1 MPRYEVTYFRGH
13 DHDDWDKAQFN
24 AVDSDEAKHKA
35 LDVIPPGHRV
45 KRIKPVQTVVPQ
57 NLGLDDDGYP
67 LEPYDIW
74 NAQQLH
80 DEFIPPRRS
89 RTHNDPFGLR
99 DAFDNLCE
107 QADKIIQTHNT
118 MEQTKIQNIT
128 PQGTF
133 DYNGKTFHKFD
144 VILENGMVG
153 EVNAMTPD
161 KWKEGDECVVKEQN
175 TTKWGPRLKLDKPGF
190 NGGGSSSPKAPANND
205 VKGIVASWAVACA
218 MQAAGDPF
226 QKDYDSIVLQLARVA
241 LSARKV
247 IKDEVEV

>member
-24 AVDSDEAKHKA
+24 AVDADEAKQKA

-45 KRIKPVQTVVPQ
+45 KRIKPVETVPPEH
-57 NLGLDDDGYP
+57 LGQDEDGY
-67 LEPYDIW
+67 
-74 NAQQLH
+74 AV
-80 DEFIPPRRS
+80 
-89 RTHNDPFGLR
+89 DPFGMR

-107 QADKIIQTHNT
+107 QADKIIQTHKT
-118 MEQTKIQNIT
+118 MEQTTKIQNLT
-128 PQGTF
+128 YQGTY
-133 DYNGKTFHKFD
+133 DHNGKTYHKFD
-144 VILENGMVG
+144 VILESGEVG
-153 EVNAMTPD
+153 EVSALSPD
-161 KWKEGDECVVKEQN
+161 RWKQGDECILKEQKSTN
-175 TTKWGPRLKLDKPGF
+175 WGSRLYLDKPGF
-190 NGGGSSSPKAPANND
+190 KSGGSPSPKAPANND

>member
-24 AVDSDEAKHKA
+24 AVDADEAKQKA

-45 KRIKPVQTVVPQ
+45 KRIKPVQTVLPQ
-57 NLGLDDDGYP
+57 NLGQDQDGYP
-67 LEPYDIW
+67 V
-74 NAQQLH
+74 
-80 DEFIPPRRS
+80 
-89 RTHNDPFGLR
+89 DPFGMR

-118 MEQTKIQNIT
+118 MEQTTKIQNIT

-190 NGGGSSSPKAPANND
+190 SGGGSSSPKAPANND

>member
-13 DHDDWDKAQFN
+13 DHDDWDKAQFD
-24 AVDSDEAKHKA
+24 AVDADEAKQKA

-45 KRIKPVQTVVPQ
+45 KRIKPVQTVLPQ
-57 NLGLDDDGYP
+57 NLGQDQDGYP
-67 LEPYDIW
+67 V
-74 NAQQLH
+74 
-80 DEFIPPRRS
+80 
-89 RTHNDPFGLR
+89 DPFGMR

-118 MEQTKIQNIT
+118 MEQTTKIQNIT

>member
-1 MPRYEVTYFRGH
+1 MPRFEVTYFRGH
-13 DHDDWDKAQFN
+13 DHDDWDKAQFD
-24 AVDSDEAKHKA
+24 AADADEAKQKA

-45 KRIKPVQTVVPQ
+45 KRIKETQ
-57 NLGLDDDGYP
+57 NP
-67 LEPYDIW
+67 
-74 NAQQLH
+74 
-80 DEFIPPRRS
+80 
-89 RTHNDPFGLR
+89 
-99 DAFDNLCE
+99 
-107 QADKIIQTHNT
+107 NT
-118 MEQTKIQNIT
+118 MEQTTKIQNIT

-175 TTKWGPRLKLDKPGF
+175 STKWGPRLKLDKPGF
-190 NGGGSSSPKAPANND
+190 SGAGSPSPKGGSNND

>member
-1 MPRYEVTYFRGH
+1 MPRYEVIYFRGH
-13 DHDDWDKAQFN
+13 DHDDWDKTQFY
-24 AVDSDEAKHKA
+24 AVDADEAKHKA

-45 KRIKPVQTVVPQ
+45 KKIKEIQ
-57 NLGLDDDGYP
+57 NP
-67 LEPYDIW
+67 
-74 NAQQLH
+74 
-80 DEFIPPRRS
+80 
-89 RTHNDPFGLR
+89 
-99 DAFDNLCE
+99 
-107 QADKIIQTHNT
+107 NT

-153 EVNAMTPD
+153 EVNAMTAD
-161 KWKEGDECVVKEQN
+161 KWKEGDECVVKEQ
-175 TTKWGPRLKLDKPGF
+175 TTSKWGPRLKLDKPGF
-190 NGGGSSSPKAPANND
+190 NVGGSSSPKAPANND

>member
-13 DHDDWDKAQFN
+13 DHDDWDKAQFD
-24 AVDSDEAKHKA
+24 AVDADEAKQKA

-45 KRIKPVQTVVPQ
+45 KRIKPVQTVLPQ
-57 NLGLDDDGYP
+57 NLGQDQDGYP
-67 LEPYDIW
+67 V
-74 NAQQLH
+74 
-80 DEFIPPRRS
+80 
-89 RTHNDPFGLR
+89 DPFGMR

-118 MEQTKIQNIT
+118 MEQTTKIQNIT

-190 NGGGSSSPKAPANND
+190 SGGGSSSPKAPANND

>member
-24 AVDSDEAKHKA
+24 AVDADEAKQKA

-45 KRIKPVQTVVPQ
+45 KRIKEIQ
-57 NLGLDDDGYP
+57 NP
-67 LEPYDIW
+67 
-74 NAQQLH
+74 
-80 DEFIPPRRS
+80 
-89 RTHNDPFGLR
+89 
-99 DAFDNLCE
+99 
-107 QADKIIQTHNT
+107 NT
-118 MEQTKIQNIT
+118 MEQTTKIQNIT

-133 DYNGKTFHKFD
+133 DYNGKTYHKFD

>member
-1 MPRYEVTYFRGH
+1 MPRYEVTYFRGR
-13 DHDDWDKAQFN
+13 DHDDWDKAQFD
-24 AVDSDEAKHKA
+24 AVDADEAKQKA

-45 KRIKPVQTVVPQ
+45 KRIKEIQ
-57 NLGLDDDGYP
+57 NP
-67 LEPYDIW
+67 
-74 NAQQLH
+74 
-80 DEFIPPRRS
+80 
-89 RTHNDPFGLR
+89 
-99 DAFDNLCE
+99 
-107 QADKIIQTHNT
+107 NT
-118 MEQTKIQNIT
+118 MEQTTKIQNIT

-175 TTKWGPRLKLDKPGF
+175 STKWGPRLKLDKPGF
-190 NGGGSSSPKAPANND
+190 SGGGTPSPKGGSNND

>member
-13 DHDDWDKAQFN
+13 DHDDWDKAQFD
-24 AVDSDEAKHKA
+24 AVDADQAKQKA

-45 KRIKPVQTVVPQ
+45 KKIKEIQ
-57 NLGLDDDGYP
+57 NP
-67 LEPYDIW
+67 
-74 NAQQLH
+74 
-80 DEFIPPRRS
+80 
-89 RTHNDPFGLR
+89 
-99 DAFDNLCE
+99 
-107 QADKIIQTHNT
+107 NT
-118 MEQTKIQNIT
+118 MEQTTKIQNIT

-190 NGGGSSSPKAPANND
+190 NGGGNSSPKGPANND